1 MAKRKISHYIA
12 GFVFKTIC
20 FLMIA
25 TVLSIIAWRI
35 LTSGVPSEMKTL
47 IGNDK
52 LSAAY
57 TEYNGEL
64 NIFYQGDLD
73 NITRTEYNS
82 GYFSFHNVAF
92 IDEAEQLQVV
102 VRYNNS
108 TLKNLA
114 LDLNLA
120 EADARESDVF
130 DVRIT
135 VMYDLTPDNEN
146 DNNGETPDTV
156 KKVTYTASECKAMQK
171 NLYNYKK
178 YVIDGIKITDD
189 VIAVYVDIFYD
200 KDVMSEGTLCIYDY
214 RYPRDEYKL
223 TNKDWAEIK
232 Q

>member
-1 MAKRKISHYIA
+1 MAKRRISQYVARFI
-12 GFVFKTIC
+12 FRTIC

-25 TVLSIIAWRI
+25 TVLGIIAWRI
-35 LTSGVPSEMKTL
+35 LTSGVPTEMKTL

-57 TEYNGEL
+57 SENNGNL

-82 GYFSFHNVAF
+82 GYFSVHNVAF

-108 TLKNLA
+108 TLKNLQK
-114 LDLNLA
+114 DLGLTK
-120 EADARESDVF
+120 ADSRDEDVF
-130 DVRIT
+130 DIRIT
-135 VMYDLTPDNEN
+135 VMYDLTPDNKN
-146 DNNGETPDTV
+146 DNDGQTPSAV
-156 KKVTYTASECKAMQK
+156 KKVTFLASEYTTMQK

-178 YVIDGIKITDD
+178 YVVDGIKITDD
-189 VIAVYVDIFYD
+189 VIAVYVDVFYD

-214 RYPRDEYKL
+214 RYPIDNYKL
-223 TNKDWAEIK
+223 TKKDIQAM